1 VTLRER
7 LADLAAGLRAACYG
21 RDAGGA
27 RDGSDAVIAAL
38 GLRPGDRV
46 ADLGSGGG
54 YYTYRL
60 ADAVGLSGLV
70 YAVDVD
76 RGLLRV
82 LEREARRRGYGQV
95 VAVEAGPTD
104 PALPEPVDLVF
115 ASASYHHLPD
125 PSPYFAALARYLRPA
140 GRVAVL
146 ESRPEGLRRLLG
158 HATHPDVVRAELA
171 AAGYRL
177 VATPDAPRGASLQ
190 LFAVREAGPLRE
202 PEPLVE
208 VAPEA

>member
-1 VTLRER
+1 MTLRER
-7 LADLAAGLRAACYG
+7 LADLTAGLRASCYG
-21 RDAGGA
+21 RDAGGR
-27 RDGSDAVIAAL
+27 RDGTDAIIAAL
-38 GLRPGDRV
+38 GLRPGERV

-60 ADAVGLSGLV
+60 ADAVGPAGRV

-82 LEREARRRGYGQV
+82 IEREARQRGYGQV

-104 PALPEPVDLVF
+104 PSLPEPVDLVF

-125 PSPYFAALARYLRPA
+125 PSPYFAGLARYLRPG

-146 ESRPEGLRRLLG
+146 ESRPDGLRRLLG
-158 HATHPDVVRAELA
+158 HATHPAVVRAELDVG
-171 AAGYRL
+171 GYRL
-177 VATPDAPRGASLQ
+177 VATPPAPRGASLQ
-190 LFAVREAGPLRE
+190 LFAVRDAPPTGELGPE
-202 PEPLVE
+202 S
-208 VAPEA
+208 